1 MLYRVGRYSPIFIG
15 RTLVGRLSSRRGIK
29 TTNNLVVNIIV
40 NKKDAFTQPQR
51 QPEG

>member
-1 MLYRVGRYSPIFIG
+1 MLYRVGRYSPIFIDKS
-15 RTLVGRLSSRRGIK
+15 LVGQLSSRRSIE
-29 TTNNLVVNIIV
+29 TPNDLVVNIIV